1 MNTESKIDE
10 KGRICI
16 PIEIRKMLN
25 IKAGEKLFFQVKD
38 DKIILR
44 KSTSVKDFIKKSDEF
59 GKKLKNITSEPIEF
73 KKIFE

>member
-1 MNTESKIDE
+1 MNTELKIDE

-44 KSTSVKDFIKKSDEF
+44 KSTSVEDFIKKSDEF
-59 GKKLKNITSEPIEF
+59 GKKLNVREK
-73 KKIFE
+73 